1 MKNGCFVAGRGLVAV
16 GALVVLT
23 AVSQAQQT
31 RVYEKDGVTYREDRH
46 IVRKPVSEVRYEQHP
61 ETVQREVISP
71 RIDTAYQT
79 VYSPVT
85 EYRLEAKWVGRWNP
99 FVQPYLVSQW
109 QPRTRWEARVD
120 SIPTV
125 RYERQW
131 LTETRQ
137 RQVPVLVRRMEETE
151 VVATTAVPNL
161 SDGNNTSP
169 PSYVARHETIGSLGT
184 LPAQSVMGTS
194 NSLPLLR

>member
-1 MKNGCFVAGRGLVAV
+1 MKKGCFVVGRGLVSV
-16 GALVVLT
+16 VALVALT
-23 AVSQAQQT
+23 TIATAET
-31 RVYEKDGVTYREDRH
+31 RVYERDGVTYREDRR
-46 IVRKPVSEVRYEQHP
+46 IVRKPVSEIQYQQHP
-61 ETVQREVISP
+61 ETVTREVISP
-71 RIDTAYQT
+71 RIENTYQT
-79 VYSPVT
+79 VHLPVT

-99 FVQPYLVSQW
+99 FVQPYMVSQW
-109 QPRTRWEARVD
+109 KPRTRWEPHVQTT
-120 SIPTV
+120 PTV

-161 SDGNNTSP
+161 SGGTDSSSPSHIARQTAISSVPTS
-169 PSYVARHETIGSLGT
+169 
-184 LPAQSVMGTS
+184 QSVMGSS